1 VASASRDQQWALAA
15 KRHRLS
21 AEQVRMA
28 RALGLTRPSSGAWT
42 TIGRSRGRLRCR
54 SSLRTCT
61 PSGSVALVR
70 GTPVSEYQYY
80 EFLAVD
86 RPLDAQQL
94 EQVRAL
100 STRAHVTPTSFV
112 NTYHWGNF
120 RGDPRKMVERYY
132 DAFLYLANWGTREVM
147 LRLPANVL
155 APALASRYC
164 RTDSASSRSSNGNVI
179 LYLCRSN
186 EDGDEWDDRDG
197 EGWLASIVSVRGEL
211 ADGDLRLLYL
221 AWLHSAGLEQL
232 DEDAVEPPV
241 PAGLGSLS
249 ASLRSLVDFLRI
261 DQDLLAV
268 AAEASD
274 PIRDKAA
281 PSQKQLAAWVRALPE
296 KEKDELIL
304 RVLAGK
310 DAHLRTELLRRVR
323 GGKATQPRAAGRTVA
338 QLLDAAERHRDER
351 EHRAARERGRAQEER
366 ERVAAAARNRRLD
379 TLAVDGERPW
389 RQVTELIDTKKISQY
404 DIAVTLLSDLRD
416 LAGRDGDPVVF
427 AKRLR
432 ELRTRYAGRPG
443 LLQRLD
449 RAGLPGR

>member
-1 VASASRDQQWALAA
+1 
-15 KRHRLS
+15 
-21 AEQVRMA
+21 
-28 RALGLTRPSSGAWT
+28 
-42 TIGRSRGRLRCR
+42 
-54 SSLRTCT
+54 
-61 PSGSVALVR
+61 
-70 GTPVSEYQYY
+70 VSEYQYY

-120 RGDPRKMVERYY
+120 HGDPRKMVERYY
-132 DAFLYLANWGTREVM
+132 DAFLYLANWGTRELM
-147 LRLPANVL
+147 LRLPITVL
-155 APALASRYC
+155 TPATVGHYC
-164 RTDSASSRSSNGNVI
+164 LTDSASSWSSNGNVI
-179 LYLCRSN
+179 LYLGRSN
-186 EDGDEWDDRDG
+186 EDGDEWGDGDG
-197 EGWLASIVSVRGEL
+197 EGWLASIVSARAEL
-211 ADGDLRLLYL
+211 AGGDLRLLYL
-221 AWLHSAGLEQL
+221 AWLHSVGLEQL
-232 DEDAVEPPV
+232 DEDEVEPPI
-241 PAGLGSLS
+241 PAGLGALS

-274 PIRDKAA
+274 AIRGDAV
-281 PSQKQLAAWVRALPE
+281 PSQKQLAAWVHALSD

-304 RVLAGK
+304 RVLAGR

-323 GGKATQPRAAGRTVA
+323 GEKARQPRVAGRSVA
-338 QLLDAAERHRDER
+338 QLLQAADRHRDER
-351 EHRAARERGRAQEER
+351 EQQAAGARRRAQEQR

-379 TLAVDGERPW
+379 TLAGEGERPW
-389 RQVTELIDTKKISQY
+389 RQVAELIDTKKISQY
-404 DIAVTLLSDLRD
+404 DVAVTLLSDLRD
-416 LAGRDGDPVVF
+416 LAARDGDPVAF
-427 AKRLR
+427 AKRVR